1 MSCQVR
7 VKQEQAVCALSLHS
21 PTSASAPA
29 LHHKENTEPDRP
41 LVSPHEAAVSAG
53 SGLFY

>member
-29 LHHKENTEPDRP
+29 LHHKENTEPDGP